1 MFFPQENMIIV
12 TFLRELW
19 ERTSKSN
26 IFFFFFLSI
35 HHLNLDTDERT
46 QRRLY
51 SRALSKESDLFLQKI
66 SSSLN
71 LCLSLSIFVSLSLSH
86 IHTHTLRLVCN
97 IELFFLAYCSYFFSQ
112 KHQQWFHK
120 LYPLLFPFLLSC
132 SSISIAS
139 MNRILPLFPFLSLT
153 S

>member
-1 MFFPQENMIIV
+1 MYIWMKLVLQAKILLRIKSRSYKMFFPQENMIIV

-26 IFFFFFLSI
+26 FFFFFLSI
-35 HHLNLDTDERT
+35 HHLNLETDELT

-71 LCLSLSIFVSLSLSH
+71 LCLSLSH
-86 IHTHTLRLVCN
+86 IHTHT
-97 IELFFLAYCSYFFSQ
+97 YTQ
-112 KHQQWFHK
+112 T
-120 LYPLLFPFLLSC
+120 
-132 SSISIAS
+132 
-139 MNRILPLFPFLSLT
+139 SL
-153 S
+153 